1 MIVYDPYI
9 KDLEMKQVV
18 IRKIQSEIDRFEP
31 NTLKKIIFDLIKNDD
46 VDTLEIYLKHL
57 ELL

>member
-1 MIVYDPYI
+1 
-9 KDLEMKQVV
+9 MKQVV